1 MKNLII
7 LISLLSCQFLYAQ
20 QDTTYKALLENI
32 NEVSI
37 TDSLLLKAVEMQTEP
52 LDTFSIKRWFTQALD
67 VANNNRLKNRDY
79 YLTGKITSNT
89 NFDLL
94 VVVEQKKKADVTGT
108 QVVYLVSIKKDG
120 GYISSLE
127 VAVAGIKNKSTYNT
141 SSLLYKDNKIRLDT
155 KFNLN
160 DTLYADVNVYK
171 INTNG
176 RFLLAPKY

>member
-1 MKNLII
+1 MKKLLVIFFII
-7 LISLLSCQFLYAQ
+7 SSFTLHAQLDSEYKELLKEIA
-20 QDTTYKALLENI
+20 
-32 NEVSI
+32 EVPF
-37 TDSLLLKAVEMQTEP
+37 TDSLLLKAVEMQAEP
-52 LDTFSIKRWFTQALD
+52 LDTFTIKKWFTQALS
-67 VANNNRLKNRDY
+67 VANNNRLKNREY
-79 YLTGKITSNT
+79 YLTGKITSNS

-108 QVVYLVSIKKDG
+108 QVVYLVSTKKNG

-141 SSLLYKDNKIRLDT
+141 SSLLYSDNKIKLDT

-171 INTNG
+171 INKNG

>member
-1 MKNLII
+1 MKKFLVIFFIISFQNLH
-7 LISLLSCQFLYAQ
+7 AQ
-20 QDTTYKALLENI
+20 ADSAYKEFIKTI
-32 NEVSI
+32 NEVPLS
-37 TDSLLLKAVEMQTEP
+37 DSLLLNAVELQTNP
-52 LDTFSIKRWFTQALD
+52 LDTFTIKKWFTQALS
-67 VANNNRLKNRDY
+67 VSNNNRLKNRDY
-79 YLTGKITSNT
+79 YLTGKITTNR

-127 VAVAGIKNKSTYNT
+127 VAVAGVKNKSTYNT
-141 SSLLYKDNKIRLDT
+141 SSLLYKDNKIKLDT

-160 DTLYADVNVYK
+160 DTLYADINEYK
-171 INTNG
+171 INKNG

>member
-1 MKNLII
+1 MII
-7 LISLLSCQFLYAQ
+7 IISIISYQFVNAQ
-20 QDTTYKALLENI
+20 ADTTYKALLQNI
-32 NEVSI
+32 EEVSI

-52 LDTFSIKRWFTQALD
+52 LDTFTIKRWFTQALS

-79 YLTGKITSNT
+79 FLTGKITSNN

-94 VVVEQKKKADVTGT
+94 VVVEQKKKADMTGT
-108 QVVYLVSIKKDG
+108 QVVYLVSTKKDG

-141 SSLLYKDNKIRLDT
+141 SSLLYKDNKIKQDT

-171 INTNG
+171 INKNG